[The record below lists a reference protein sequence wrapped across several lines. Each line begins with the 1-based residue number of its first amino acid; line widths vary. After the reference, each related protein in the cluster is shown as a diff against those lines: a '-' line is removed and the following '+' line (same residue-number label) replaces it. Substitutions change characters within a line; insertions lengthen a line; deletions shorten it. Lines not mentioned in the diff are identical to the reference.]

1 MKKKLAFVLGGGGSR
16 GAMQAGAL
24 RALVESG
31 YQPDLVCGTSIGAI
45 NGALMAVHGFTSE
58 GVQKLEQVWKA
69 TVDQDLLP
77 TNLWRE
83 TMRAFF
89 SRSKVPLQ
97 QRILDFA
104 AANGLNPELR
114 LRIIQGIGLY
124 PVAADLNTGQ
134 PVVFGQDPEELVL
147 ESVLASMALPPWFS
161 PQEKDG
167 QYLVDGGAVSTL
179 PIETA
184 LHQCATEI
192 IALDLFNPVDLEQ
205 NASGLGPLLVK
216 LDKAVENRQI
226 QLEMELAEARHVP
239 VRRIQLI
246 TEDPVKIW
254 DFTRSVE
261 LIECGYQLAR
271 QEMASWPGKESRF
284 SWTGLDLKAAMEG
297 LRKYI
302 K

>member
-1 MKKKLAFVLGGGGSR
+1 M
-16 GAMQAGAL
+16 
-24 RALVESG
+24 
-31 YQPDLVCGTSIGAI
+31 
-45 NGALMAVHGFTSE
+45 
-58 GVQKLEQVWKA
+58 
-69 TVDQDLLP
+69 
-77 TNLWRE
+77 
-83 TMRAFF
+83 
-89 SRSKVPLQ
+89 
-97 QRILDFA
+97 
-104 AANGLNPELR
+104 
-114 LRIIQGIGLY
+114 
-124 PVAADLNTGQ
+124 AADLNTGQ

-147 ESVLASMALPPWFS
+147 ESVLASMTLPPWFS

-184 LHQCATEI
+184 LHQGATEI

-205 NASGLGPLLVK
+205 NASGLRPLLVK

-226 QLEMELAEARHVP
+226 QLEMELAEARRVP

-271 QEMASWPGKESRF
+271 QEMAGWPEKESRF
-284 SWTGLDLKAAMEG
+284 PWEGLDLKAAMEG
-297 LRKYI
+297 LRKLF
-302 K
+302 KGSPDS